1 MNFPP
6 RPGISSWTTI
16 KCDTYSQR
24 FEVSMAKKIPQDVAF
39 RLAQKARDAEKKA
52 KDAEKKAKD
61 AEKKIKEA
69 EKKVKEAEKKA
80 KEAAESLADDDLDDF
95 DDLDDDAVTED
106 DTDESAETTQDESPK
121 EDDDLDALMK
131 QASSSESSEQRVQR
145 AEKLARE
152 GDFSG
157 ALEIWKELTAS
168 DADNPEN
175 WRGLASVLES
185 RDQPGDA
192 TKAQTARDHAD
203 RIETQAIAEK
213 TGRKMEDIIAD
224 LMDDGIL
231 NFSAGSDAKDS
242 E

>member
-1 MNFPP
+1 MF
-6 RPGISSWTTI
+6 SWTTI
-16 KCDTYSQR
+16 KCDTYSR
-24 FEVSMAKKIPQDVAF
+24 GLVVSMAKKIPQDVAF

-69 EKKVKEAEKKA
+69 EKTGKEAEKKA

-95 DDLDDDAVTED
+95 DNLDDNSVTED
-106 DTDESAETTQDESPK
+106 DTDESAETSQDESPK
-121 EDDDLDALMK
+121 GDDDLDALMK

-213 TGRKMEDIIAD
+213 PGRKMEDIIAD